1 MSIEEFIK
9 IISEELSVR
18 VSDITPQSNLAD
30 DLGIDSMSLLQI
42 VTRAEEQLG
51 QEFENLEFENIQ
63 TVEQAY
69 DHLLKLSYA
78 WIS

>member
-78 WIS
+78 

>member
-18 VSDITPQSNLAD
+18 VSDITPQSNLVR
-30 DLGIDSMSLLQI
+30 DLGSDSMSLLAI
-42 VTRAEEQLG
+42 VTRTEEQLG

-69 DHLLKLSYA
+69 NYLIQLSA
-78 WIS
+78 V

>member
-18 VSDITPQSNLAD
+18 VSDITPQSNLVN
-30 DLGIDSMSLLQI
+30 DLGMDSMSLLVI

-51 QEFENLEFENIQ
+51 QEFENLQFENIQ
-63 TVEQAY
+63 TVKQAY
-69 DHLLKLSYA
+69 DYLLQLSA
-78 WIS
+78 VWIS

>member
-9 IISEELSVR
+9 IISEELSIR
-18 VSDITPQSNLAD
+18 VSDITPQARLVN
-30 DLGIDSMSLLQI
+30 DLGIDSLSLLGI

-51 QEFENLEFENIQ
+51 QEFENLEFEHIQ

-69 DHLLKLSYA
+69 HYLIRL
-78 WIS
+78 

>member
-1 MSIEEFIK
+1 MSIQEFIK

-30 DLGIDSMSLLQI
+30 DLGIDSMSLLEI

-51 QEFENLEFENIQ
+51 REFENLEFENIQ

-78 WIS
+78 

>member
-18 VSDITPQSNLAD
+18 VSDITPQSNLVN
-30 DLGIDSMSLLQI
+30 DLGIDSMSLLEI

-69 DHLLKLSYA
+69 DYLIRL
-78 WIS
+78 

>member
-30 DLGIDSMSLLQI
+30 DLGIDSMSLLEI

-63 TVEQAY
+63 SVEQAY
-69 DHLLKLSYA
+69 DYLLKLSYA
-78 WIS
+78 

>member
-18 VSDITPQSNLAD
+18 VSDITPQSNLVN
-30 DLGIDSMSLLQI
+30 DLGIDSMSLLEI

-69 DHLLKLSYA
+69 DYLIRL